1 MEGIDVGE
9 ITLQEVCNII
19 ILVSAVIGAI
29 TTIYKFLKKPV
40 DNIQERANQ
49 KEEKH
54 IEDVIDTRVP
64 ALLKKHDDEIKEER
78 KEERE

>member
-1 MEGIDVGE
+1 VEGIDVGE

-40 DNIQERANQ
+40 DNIQELANQ

-54 IEDVIDTRVP
+54 IETVINARVP
-64 ALLKKHDDEIKEER
+64 ALLKKHDDELKKER
-78 KEERE
+78 KE

>member
-40 DNIQERANQ
+40 DNIQELANQ

-54 IEDVIDTRVP
+54 IETVINARVP
-64 ALLKKHDDEIKEER
+64 ALLKKHDDELKEER
-78 KEERE
+78 KEERD

>member
-1 MEGIDVGE
+1 VEGIDVGQ

-40 DNIQERANQ
+40 DNIQELAN
-49 KEEKH
+49 
-54 IEDVIDTRVP
+54 
-64 ALLKKHDDEIKEER
+64 
-78 KEERE
+78 

>member
-40 DNIQERANQ
+40 DDIQERANQ

-54 IEDVIDTRVP
+54 IEEVIDAKVP
-64 ALLKKHDDEIKEER
+64 ALLKKHGDEVRDER
-78 KEERE
+78 KGERD

>member
-1 MEGIDVGE
+1 MGE

-19 ILVSAVIGAI
+19 ILVGAAIGAI

-40 DNIQERANQ
+40 DDIQELANQ

-54 IEDVIDTRVP
+54 IEQVIDARMP
-64 ALLKKHDDEIKEER
+64 ALLKKHSDEVRDER
-78 KEERE
+78 KDERA